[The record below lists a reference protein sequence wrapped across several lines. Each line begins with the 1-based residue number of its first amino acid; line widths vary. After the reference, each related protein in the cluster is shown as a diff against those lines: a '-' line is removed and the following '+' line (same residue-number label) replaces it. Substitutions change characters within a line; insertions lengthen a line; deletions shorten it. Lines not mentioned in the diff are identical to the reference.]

1 MKDVTSV
8 VQFHRAELAVVVE
21 ALAAF
26 PVQEPGQGRPYLR
39 ALHTFRRAAG
49 NQSFKATAENLEA
62 ALQALM
68 LHTDRVPLERRDEL
82 KEFSA
87 KLASYLLTPSAART
101 DRSVSDIFI
110 NRHPIYQSN
119 LNVFAY
125 ELLTER
131 KPVKGAASGYL
142 AVTRTIMNR
151 FTEEGLDQIVG
162 GLMAFINLP
171 QGAVKAGHC
180 DALPKK
186 RTILEVQ
193 EGSNPDKDLFQALTM
208 LSNKGHRIAIAD
220 SLIRKSDHPLLPIA
234 NIVKIDVSDLGW
246 HAVEARMENL
256 RDTNSKL
263 LANHVEIHADFEFAQ
278 SLGFDYFEG
287 YFFCRP
293 HFTSEEIPLNRLA
306 TARLL
311 AKLRDPL
318 VEVRELGRIIS
329 QDVALAYKLLEFANS
344 AYVGLP
350 SKVDSINHGVNMVGI
365 ERVRNWASLLL
376 FSKIED
382 KPRELAI
389 TASVRARMCE
399 SLAEASGQ
407 HPQTG
412 FTVGLF
418 SVLDAVLDRPMAQAL
433 DLLPLSDEIC
443 DALIDYRGPLGAVL
457 KSFGCGFKVRF

>member
-1 MKDVTSV
+1 MNDSTSV
-8 VQFHRAELAVVVE
+8 VQFHQEELAAVVE

-26 PVQEPGQGRPYLR
+26 PVQQPQQGQPFLR

-49 NQSFKATAENLEA
+49 SQSFETTAENLEA

-68 LHTDRVPLERRDEL
+68 LHTDRVAERRDRL

-87 KLASYLLTPSAART
+87 KLASYLVTPSRT
-101 DRSVSDIFI
+101 DRREPDIFI
-110 NRHPIYQSN
+110 NRHPIYQSD

-131 KPVKGAASGYL
+131 KTVNGAAPGYL
-142 AVTRTIMNR
+142 AVTRTILDR

-162 GLMAFINLP
+162 KLMAFISLP
-171 QGAVKAGHC
+171 QGAIKAGHC

-193 EGSNPDKDLFQALTM
+193 EGSDPNKDLCQALTM

-234 NIVKIDVSDLGW
+234 NIIKIDLSYLGRQ
-246 HAVEARMENL
+246 AVEARLENL

-263 LANHVEIHADFEFAQ
+263 LADHVETHEDFEFAQ
-278 SLGFDYFEG
+278 NLGFDYFEG

-293 HFTSEEIPLNRLA
+293 HFTGQDIPLNRLA
-306 TARLL
+306 TTRLL

-318 VEVRELGRIIS
+318 VDVQELAMIIS

-350 SKVDSINHGVNMVGI
+350 SKVNSINHGVNMVGI
-365 ERVRNWASLLL
+365 ERIRNWASLLL
-376 FSKIED
+376 LSKI
-382 KPRELAI
+382 
-389 TASVRARMCE
+389 
-399 SLAEASGQ
+399 
-407 HPQTG
+407 
-412 FTVGLF
+412 
-418 SVLDAVLDRPMAQAL
+418 
-433 DLLPLSDEIC
+433 
-443 DALIDYRGPLGAVL
+443 
-457 KSFGCGFKVRF
+457 